1 MRIFTLPFLILFSF
15 GLLRAQCPPGNIYLT
30 SQFEVDTFGANW
42 PNCETIAGDLHLGKY
57 SQLANIDNL
66 LAMSNIRRVEGSLYI
81 RSNFFLENLHGLENL
96 EFIGKHFNISENQRL
111 VNLEGLDQLE
121 FIGDSLVVFENDALQ
136 SFSGLEQLD
145 TIRGNLSIYNNNSLI
160 NCEGLNSLRFV
171 GKDLGIYDCEALI
184 NLDGLNH
191 LTSIGGDFTLLATYR
206 LVDLHGLES
215 LDSIHGGLSIF
226 YTFDLT
232 TLAGLESLKYAK
244 YLVVK
249 GNDFLAN
256 FKGLEQLTVDQLIF
270 ILNNQ
275 HLEDISG
282 LKLFDGFKGELSIYR
297 SALENLSGLSGL
309 HSLAS
314 LRIVDNFN
322 LTSLDGLENLARI
335 DSGLWIEQ
343 NELLSD
349 LNALDHPIAF
359 NGEVLAIQRNASLSN
374 CAVDALC
381 NWISRPDAIDIMII
395 NENNAGCNYVWE
407 IEEACSDMGL
417 LEPPYLLLWPN
428 PFSNRLDVFVNI
440 PYEEANIRILDV
452 SGRLLMQDVF
462 IRNWNFDL
470 AFFSAGVYFVE
481 IQVNGHKF
489 TNRILKI

>member
-1 MRIFTLPFLILFSF
+1 MKTTILAFLLLFSC
-15 GLLRAQCPPGNIYLT
+15 GVLSAQCPEGSVYLS

-57 SQLANIDNL
+57 DQLANIDNL
-66 LAMSNIRRVEGSLYI
+66 LAMSNICRVEGSLYI

-96 EFIGKHFNISENQRL
+96 QFIGKHFEISENQRL
-111 VNLEGLDQLE
+111 VSLEGLDQLE
-121 FIGDSLVVFENDALQ
+121 VVGDSLVVFENDALR
-136 SFSGLEQLD
+136 SFNGLEQLD
-145 TIRGNLSIYNNNSLI
+145 TIRGNLSIYNNNSLL

-171 GKDLGIYDCEALI
+171 GNDLGIYDCEALI

-215 LDSIHGGLSIF
+215 LDSIHGGLAIF

-249 GNDFLAN
+249 GNDYLAN
-256 FKGLEQLTVDQLIF
+256 FKGLEQLTVDKLIL

-282 LKLFDGFKGELSIYR
+282 LKLFDGFKGELTIHR
-297 SALENLSGLSGL
+297 SALENLSALSGL

-314 LRIVDNFN
+314 LTIYENFN
-322 LTSLDGLENLARI
+322 LTSLAGLENLTSI
-335 DSGLWIEQ
+335 DSSIYIWY
-343 NELLSD
+343 NESLSD
-349 LNALDHPIAF
+349 ISALNHPITF
-359 NGEVLAIQRNASLSN
+359 KGERLTISENASLSD
-374 CAVDALC
+374 CAVEALC
-381 NWISRPDAIDIMII
+381 NWISRPDAIDVMII
-395 NENNAGCNYVWE
+395 NQNNAGCNYVWE
-407 IEEACSDMGL
+407 IEEPCMDKGL
-417 LEPPYLLLWPN
+417 LEPYVLLWPN
-428 PFSNRLDVFVNI
+428 PFSDRLDVFVNV
-440 PYEEANIRILDV
+440 PYEEATLRIWDV
-452 SGRLLMQDVF
+452 SGRFLMQDKF

-470 AFFSAGVYFVE
+470 AFLSAGVYFVE
-481 IQVNGHKF
+481 IQVDGHKF
-489 TNRILKI
+489 TNKMLKI